1 MGVHGETPLVLVAI
15 VSLGCSE
22 EIIIIKRSCFL
33 LVLDFCQSLESGRLA
48 GFPLIAAGNLVLR
61 GKLEPRPRLV
71 SFNRPFYRYSGHFE
85 SLISN
90 SYYVMLRGQKLVCT
104 CPPEHHTI
112 VVIWNNEIING
123 RGIGKKVFN
132 FQFSDEH
139 YRRFHTGI
147 PRGRT

>member
-1 MGVHGETPLVLVAI
+1 MTMFIHFFCLCPLRLTIKLNFNISKVAYSSRRGIGLPYEIVWDARLHTQGCKSIILVSFTMGVHGETPLVLVAI

-71 SFNRPFYRYSGHFE
+71 SFNRPFYRYSGHF
-85 SLISN
+85 
-90 SYYVMLRGQKLVCT
+90 K
-104 CPPEHHTI
+104 
-112 VVIWNNEIING
+112 
-123 RGIGKKVFN
+123 
-132 FQFSDEH
+132 
-139 YRRFHTGI
+139 
-147 PRGRT
+147 